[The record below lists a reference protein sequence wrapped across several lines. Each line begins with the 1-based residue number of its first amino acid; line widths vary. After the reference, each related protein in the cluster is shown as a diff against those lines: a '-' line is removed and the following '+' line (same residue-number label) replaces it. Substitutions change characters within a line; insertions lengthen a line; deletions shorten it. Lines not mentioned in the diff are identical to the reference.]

1 MVQRSYDSQH
11 DDVSAIGCSTPTC
24 VPLEF
29 NAPLN
34 ITVENHFSCSFAM
47 SISIWRLNSYSV
59 CIGYHSLHWCCVP
72 IFACFKV
79 LSEWTHMHTETYT
92 WHLLPAINLLGE
104 LGSADN
110 KLLILLVV
118 LNLLLSVRT
127 LGLYVT
133 IPPQFW
139 RHATSSLIIACSESS
154 QLTQ

>member
-1 MVQRSYDSQH
+1 
-11 DDVSAIGCSTPTC
+11 
-24 VPLEF
+24 
-29 NAPLN
+29 
-34 ITVENHFSCSFAM
+34 
-47 SISIWRLNSYSV
+47 
-59 CIGYHSLHWCCVP
+59 
-72 IFACFKV
+72 
-79 LSEWTHMHTETYT
+79 MHTETYT
-92 WHLLPAINLLGE
+92 WQLPPAINLLGE